1 MCGESRVDKLQGDP
15 AEHDILRL
23 LNMTLGRL
31 VLLGISPGMTRA
43 KVLERHLSLREHC
56 DCLLAQICALAA

>member
-1 MCGESRVDKLQGDP
+1 MDKLQGDP
-15 AEHDILRL
+15 AEHDILRP

-31 VLLGISPGMTRA
+31 VLLGVSPGMTRA

-56 DCLLAQICALAA
+56 DCLLTQICALAA